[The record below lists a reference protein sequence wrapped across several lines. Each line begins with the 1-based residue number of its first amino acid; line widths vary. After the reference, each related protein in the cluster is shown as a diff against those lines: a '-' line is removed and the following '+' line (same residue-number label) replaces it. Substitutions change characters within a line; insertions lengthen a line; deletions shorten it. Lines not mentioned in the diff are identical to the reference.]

1 MRILVVEDEIKLGN
15 SLKKTLEGEKYAVEL
30 AYTGNEGYE
39 KAAVENYD
47 LIILD
52 LNLPGMDGL
61 SICQKLRTDDQVR
74 TPILMLTARDTLDDK
89 VSGLDVGADDYLVK
103 PFAFEEL
110 LARIRSL
117 LRRES
122 VQMAAI
128 IKVADLSFD
137 PESHTVSRGGKVID
151 LSNKEYALVEYLMRH
166 TGQVV
171 GKQALLEH
179 VWGEEVDPFSNVID
193 VYIGYVRNKI
203 DKAFPRKKPLLTTLK
218 GVGYRIG

>member
-1 MRILVVEDEIKLGN
+1 
-15 SLKKTLEGEKYAVEL
+15 
-30 AYTGNEGYE
+30 
-39 KAAVENYD
+39 
-47 LIILD
+47 
-52 LNLPGMDGL
+52 
-61 SICQKLRTDDQVR
+61 
-74 TPILMLTARDTLDDK
+74 MLTARDTLEDK
-89 VSGLDVGADDYLVK
+89 VSGLNVGADDYLVK

-122 VQMAAI
+122 AQVATI
-128 IKVADLSFD
+128 IKVADLSFN
-137 PESHTVSRGGKVID
+137 PESHSVSRGGIVID
-151 LSNKEYALVEYLMRH
+151 LSYKEYALVEYLMRH
-166 TGQVV
+166 SGQVV
-171 GKQALLEH
+171 SKQTLLEH